1 MSRFKRSRSGSKNTL
16 LFILLLILAGGCGA
30 VFFLFFEGEAPQIAI
45 DEPLDY
51 LGQDAIISVSAAD
64 AKSGLRHL
72 SLRITQGDL
81 VKELFTEQFARN
93 GLTGAVGLAEKQIKT
108 TFQPKQAGFKDGP
121 AQIVLEARD
130 HSFRGLLKGNRS
142 VLAKEIIIDTTPPKL
157 SILHSERYINPGGSG
172 IVIYRSVEPGIQSG
186 VQIDDKFHP
195 GFKVGDG
202 PDDTYISYFALLYSA
217 TGLDK
222 SFLVAR
228 DMAGN
233 ETTLPFSVIFKNK
246 KFRQDKID
254 VGDGFLEKKI
264 PEFMQY
270 YPEMQGE
277 MVDKYLFTNNEVRQL
292 NNSKISELCNSPH
305 PQRLWEGRFQRMAGS
320 TRAGFADHRTYY
332 YHTKP
337 IDKQV
342 HLGID
347 IASTRQA
354 DVKAAEKGIVI
365 YADYL
370 GIYGNMVMLDH
381 GQGVFSL
388 YSHMSQ
394 INVSVGD
401 TVEQDVVIGST
412 GTTGMAGGDHLH
424 FSMLINGVF
433 VTPKEWWDQH
443 WIDVTIEEPLTES
456 RFQ

>member
-1 MSRFKRSRSGSKNTL
+1 
-16 LFILLLILAGGCGA
+16 
-30 VFFLFFEGEAPQIAI
+30 
-45 DEPLDY
+45 
-51 LGQDAIISVSAAD
+51 
-64 AKSGLRHL
+64 
-72 SLRITQGDL
+72 
-81 VKELFTEQFARN
+81 
-93 GLTGAVGLAEKQIKT
+93 
-108 TFQPKQAGFKDGP
+108 
-121 AQIVLEARD
+121 
-130 HSFRGLLKGNRS
+130 
-142 VLAKEIIIDTTPPKL
+142 
-157 SILHSERYINPGGSG
+157 
-172 IVIYRSVEPGIQSG
+172 
-186 VQIDDKFHP
+186 
-195 GFKVGDG
+195 
-202 PDDTYISYFALLYSA
+202 
-217 TGLDK
+217 
-222 SFLVAR
+222 
-228 DMAGN
+228 
-233 ETTLPFSVIFKNK
+233 
-246 KFRQDKID
+246 
-254 VGDGFLEKKI
+254 
-264 PEFMQY
+264 
-270 YPEMQGE
+270 
-277 MVDKYLFTNNEVRQL
+277 
-292 NNSKISELCNSPH
+292 
-305 PQRLWEGRFQRMAGS
+305 MAGS

-365 YADYL
+365 YTDYL